1 MIVADGDFSWEPSDY
16 FECCEYMGGPKLRY
30 LVVRSQS
37 LRKCMERYYR
47 EHFDGLYISGAHGFT
62 RRDLN
67 FLKDYPD
74 IQRLEIRH
82 ADSLQIGGLAYLKQ
96 LRHLWI
102 EDNQQ
107 PLDLS
112 WFPHLRS
119 LVIDWDRNIAWP
131 NRLETLEHL
140 SISRYRPKSKD
151 FTELP
156 EFPSLKSLQVIQSP
170 IHSLAGLERFGRLR
184 YLNLAYCTK
193 LERIGELSC
202 ESLRALE
209 LDVCRKISDHAHVA
223 TLPRLELLKMTH
235 CGQMPSISFVKSMPR
250 LKWFIFAY
258 THVLDGD
265 MTPCLGLEVVSFDDK
280 KHYSHTCEQIEAMIR
295 ERLGPRYPR
304 RTWYEMVGEILSS
317 P

>member
-1 MIVADGDFSWEPSDY
+1 MAEQNESGKFEIVNFNDWTRGRLLRLLEVKSNELPQCMAY
-16 FECCEYMGGPKLRY
+16 F
-30 LVVRSQS
+30 
-37 LRKCMERYYR
+37 R
-47 EHFDGLYISGAHGFT
+47 EAQLDGLYISRAHGFRADT
-62 RRDLN
+62 LD
-67 FLKDYPD
+67 FLRDYPEITRICINYSPNLD
-74 IQRLEIRH
+74 LAALSCLKNLRLLSV
-82 ADSLQIGGLAYLKQ
+82 D
-96 LRHLWI
+96 
-102 EDNQQ
+102 DNEQ
-107 PLDLS
+107 PLDLRN
-112 WFPHLRS
+112 FPHLESLRIQWHKRISWPEEHQNLVDLEIRS
-119 LVIDWDRNIAWP
+119 FRPRSRDFSDLPHLP
-131 NRLETLEHL
+131 NLCSLE
-140 SISRYRPKSKD
+140 IIR
-151 FTELP
+151 
-156 EFPSLKSLQVIQSP
+156 SP
-170 IHSLAGLERFGRLR
+170 IHSLAGLERFRRLR
-184 YLNLAYCTK
+184 YLSLSYCTK

-202 ESLRALE
+202 KSLRALE